1 MAKQLLYSMY
11 DSIKE
16 EEIME
21 KVRRVEAA
29 HGAHQYGESWKV
41 INEISERKKTKEGQ
55 VTGTCAEER
64 VMTWFTHF
72 KNLLGSDPVVED
84 ADDDIPAIFANL
96 DIDDGPFTPAEY
108 TKVKTS
114 LKQGKAAGPDAIP
127 PEVLKNCELDDIILG
142 ICNLALTRNEK
153 PAQWSLSNIIP
164 VPKSGDLS
172 NPDNYRGIS
181 LTCIA
186 AKMYN
191 CMILNRL

>member
-1 MAKQLLYSMY
+1 MAKQLLYSTY

-21 KVRRVEAA
+21 NVRRVEAA
-29 HGAHQYGESWKV
+29 HGAHQYRESWKV
-41 INEISERKKTKEGQ
+41 INEISERKKTK

-96 DIDDGPFTPAEY
+96 DIDDGPFTPAKY

-172 NPDNYRGIS
+172 NPDNYRGLVS
-181 LTCIA
+181 LQRCTTA
-186 AKMYN
+186 
-191 CMILNRL
+191 